1 MKSNEKNNATL
12 SKQFENIILETEAMS
27 KFVKTIYKAK

>member
-12 SKQFENIILETEAMS
+12 SKQLENITLETDAMS